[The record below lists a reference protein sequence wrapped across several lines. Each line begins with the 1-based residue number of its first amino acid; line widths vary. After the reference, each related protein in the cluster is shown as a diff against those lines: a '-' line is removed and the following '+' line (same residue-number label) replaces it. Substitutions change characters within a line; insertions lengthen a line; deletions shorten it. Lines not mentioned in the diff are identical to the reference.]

1 MKKVYQAGSCA
12 PVSTYKAALRQ
23 HAKFK
28 MARHVRVWLQPIGCS
43 HKSGVNQWW
52 LQPIGVNQWWF
63 KQLIKNGKW
72 IVWSGLQDRS
82 KF

>member
-1 MKKVYQAGSCA
+1 MKKVYQAGICV

-28 MARHVRVWLQPIGCS
+28 MARHVSVWKQPIGCS
-43 HKSGVNQWW
+43 AKYGVNQW
-52 LQPIGVNQWWF
+52 GY

-72 IVWSGLQDRS
+72 LPWKGMKELGD
-82 KF
+82 F

>member
-1 MKKVYQAGSCA
+1 MKKVYQAGNCA

-28 MARHVRVWLQPIGCS
+28 MVWYASVWRQPIGCS
-43 HKSGVNQWW
+43 TKYSVNDWRY
-52 LQPIGVNQWWF
+52 

-72 IVWSGLQDRS
+72 LPWKGMKELGD
-82 KF
+82 F

>member
-28 MARHVRVWLQPIGCS
+28 MARYVSVWRQPIGCS
-43 HKSGVNQWW
+43 FSCGVNQWGFKS
-52 LQPIGVNQWWF
+52 LSKHGKFIGWA
-63 KQLIKNGKW
+63 
-72 IVWSGLQDRS
+72 GLKYRS
-82 KF
+82 KL